1 MRITSTDSMELF
13 VEIIQND
20 VLFKGFWIRETGK
33 LRQFG
38 RKETYEAKTRLDVY
52 KLGIK
57 LGKL

>member
-1 MRITSTDSMELF
+1 MELF